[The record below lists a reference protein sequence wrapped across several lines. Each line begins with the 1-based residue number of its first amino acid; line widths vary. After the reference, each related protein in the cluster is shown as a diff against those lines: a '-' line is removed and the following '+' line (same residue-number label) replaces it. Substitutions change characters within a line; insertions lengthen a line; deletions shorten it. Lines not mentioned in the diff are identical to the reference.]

1 MIATAEIAAAETAA
15 ATFSELEIR
24 LEKAEVHR
32 WLGYRRGRT
41 PRPRVGRR
49 LAELWDEARDL
60 LRPRG
65 AFRVVAGDTSGVP
78 RPTALVGV
86 AVCTVGTALE
96 IEARRRGE
104 AGEILDSLLLDAV
117 GTAAAEAA
125 ADALNRELCAW
136 AGSRGQYL
144 APRVSPGY
152 GRWELTSQ
160 PALLALLP
168 AAALGIRLTDA
179 LMLVPHKSVSFAVRL
194 SPQPPRRERR
204 GCRRCGLA
212 DCLYRKKETSPT

>member
-1 MIATAEIAAAETAA
+1 MIGTAA
-15 ATFSELEIR
+15 TGATTFSELEIH
-24 LEKAEVHR
+24 LEAAEIHR

-41 PRPRVGRR
+41 PRPRVARR
-49 LAELWDEARDL
+49 LAELWDEACDL
-60 LRPRG
+60 LSPRG

-78 RPTALVGV
+78 RPTELVGLG
-86 AVCTVGTALE
+86 VCTVGEALE
-96 IEARRRGE
+96 TEARRRGE
-104 AGEILDSLLLDAV
+104 NGEILDSLLLDAV

-136 AGSRGQYL
+136 AGPRGHYL

-152 GRWELTSQ
+152 GRWELDGQ

-168 AAALGIRLTDA
+168 AGELGIRLTDA

-194 SPQPPRRERR
+194 SPQPPRRQRR

-212 DCLYRKKETSPT
+212 DCPYRQEEVRPT